1 MSAEAIATSL
11 RAAQME
17 LGEVKETSFQV
28 SDALKRIGDAIEWA
42 DALAEAALKPAAE
55 AVADPTP
62 APADPSRDAVD
73 KALRDYVAFGAEVG
87 GTCLGL
93 AMSTNHPDPDTALM
107 GLFRKSQELASS
119 TSALLTKKV
128 SSP

>member
-11 RAAQME
+11 RAAQLE
-17 LGEVKETSFQV
+17 LGEVQDAPVQV
-28 SDALKRIGDAIEWA
+28 RDALKRIADAIAWA
-42 DALAEAALKPAAE
+42 DALADAA
-55 AVADPTP
+55 P
-62 APADPSRDAVD
+62 APTDPSREAVD
-73 KALRDYVAFGAEVG
+73 QALRDYVAFGAEVG

-128 SSP
+128 SAS